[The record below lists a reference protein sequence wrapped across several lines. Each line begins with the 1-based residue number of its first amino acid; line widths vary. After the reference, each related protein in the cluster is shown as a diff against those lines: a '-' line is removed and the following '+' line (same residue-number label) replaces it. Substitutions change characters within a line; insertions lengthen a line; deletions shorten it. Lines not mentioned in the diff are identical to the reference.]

1 MKRVCLIGK
10 DVDGGDG
17 VVRNNLG
24 KRKKKEGNIK
34 MGRNLGFVYSSEKNG
49 RMRRSLTFRAWRTE
63 WKKVGEKKKKVQGL
77 SKIAFDCRV

>member
-24 KRKKKEGNIK
+24 KRKKKEGNIR
-34 MGRNLGFVYSSEKNG
+34 MGKDLGFVYSSEKNG
-49 RMRRSLTFRAWRTE
+49 RMRRSLTFWAWRTE
-63 WKKVGEKKKKVQGL
+63 WKKAGEKGKKGPGSIQEC
-77 SKIAFDCRV
+77 I